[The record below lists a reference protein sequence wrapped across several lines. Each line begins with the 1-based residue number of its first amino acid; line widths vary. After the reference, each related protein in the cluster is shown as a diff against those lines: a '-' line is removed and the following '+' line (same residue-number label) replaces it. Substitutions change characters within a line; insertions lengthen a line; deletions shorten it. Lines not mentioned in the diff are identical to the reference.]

1 MKLSYKVDDLRL
13 LSSTGEFLIVG
24 SAFAFIKPEFL
35 SQKGNR
41 WIQRLFNPM
50 PNPGGKVVSLLG
62 IEPLD
67 LPGVTTT
74 VKDCPKLLLR
84 SITSDKMVYQ
94 TEDDS
99 IHLFLFEPEY
109 ANRERTLIID
119 LNNNEH
125 SRHVV
130 ALGSAG
136 QAEITLRDLNAG
148 QYAAHFFDDA
158 KAEQYCQF
166 TVADYKLAALSA
178 SLVSQELDNGIFKA
192 RLRIASFGTAVTD
205 EFNVELLDGVNK
217 IYSTTAESLEGNLNL
232 NLKLEGQGPHQ
243 ISLQLASDASKTA
256 SVAIIGSRKTERE
269 STVFSPLT
277 PELHGSLI
285 PGSNSRD
292 IKGIFLTEG
301 ADANTPLSVKSFTD
315 GKIEIQTE
323 EDFDTLVLVA
333 INPLHPQQLENVVEI
348 SKHPASL
355 DKAYARAE
363 QLFKLGGTADALSIV
378 QECISDVGR
387 PIHPYYHYLK
397 ACCHAKLGDRP
408 QAMNSLRSTV
418 QNGWCDYEYFARD
431 EDLQSLRDY
440 DPFIELCTGGFRE
453 VSVGAIKAG
462 QIITLDV
469 FAPISIVTMGGF
481 IKGRPWEGWTT
492 AFSKTTIP
500 GDLIVDATCK
510 PGKEVK
516 IEWQSLLPS
525 SFIYCVVKDK
535 RLITADTPK
544 SKLAASIKIYV
555 EEMSKQLS
563 VGTPTTFLSTAGLD
577 NYPPANMSRGI
588 PSTMQA
594 WGAPSQGPLPD
605 FFGGAPLGA
614 GAPPGAPLPGS
625 SFPPGVFASMEAFAP
640 QSAGNF
646 GAVPMSPR
654 FGQPARQQL
663 QPSAVEDGAGSWR
676 STSVRTHITPGVLD
690 SWTKQTETA
699 SSDVL
704 TQPRED
710 YQNFES
716 TLMPEVLFAGFV
728 EVRGDAAVISV
739 LIPDTFAEYQV
750 ESFICDG
757 ADWKYAVVNFTAEK
771 AEFLELNTPLFA
783 TLHDQTLGRI
793 YFRAIDK
800 ASSLKLVRN
809 GEPVKLFDV
818 ATKDTTMTAKSFQA
832 LPGDYRAELLDKNG
846 LLLDSQQKFVLEPG
860 KIKHRVNSM
869 RLLSAGDSLEINNL
883 NGVEEITLLPNID
896 DSFSYLVETTADYQH
911 CCCEQ
916 TACKILSAC
925 AMYAFSGDHVGA
937 TENGGNLG
945 SGGSGGSG
953 GSDDIGGKRS
963 DSSNT
968 SVADSNS
975 KGNGDSRDSDTQKAQ
990 DRRNKAELIIIA
1002 GVEREVSLWEKGK
1015 GLRLYPNTPVNPQ
1028 FSALAA
1034 QHLLHLQTLKALTSG
1049 AKISKRLSEAIEKGL
1064 EIAADVS
1071 AALKIEYPPKKIQSC
1086 EQAYLVTQ
1094 QTDSE
1099 RINEAVEFIK
1109 AYLDDKKDSAS
1120 LKDRPEE
1127 LGISVYARQQ
1137 SAYAAA
1143 VLLKSRALRD
1153 RQVALKLADSVTRAF
1168 NNTGGLYSTVDSAA
1182 AIALLSELKKLNFSS
1197 RGVVSINGGPPIA
1210 TDMVAPDKSI
1220 QKIEIVEGGVAVYA
1234 RTLIEED
1241 WSKLNS
1247 QTKITVELLNKEK
1260 VDQRNLKLADSVD
1273 LIVTI
1278 DDDYKDGDL
1287 LWVYLPEALSRIFGG
1302 VQVKMFSIDFKGQ
1315 KQISISLAATGSTVN
1330 DSGEVKS
1337 QYLSICLRNMFN
1349 EERCGNPG
1357 LLPITVH

>member
-1 MKLSYKVDDLRL
+1 MKLSYKVNDLRL
-13 LSSTGEFLIVG
+13 LSSTGEDLIVG
-24 SAFAFIKPEFL
+24 SAFAFIKPEFF

-62 IEPLD
+62 TEPLD
-67 LPGVTTT
+67 FPGVTITH
-74 VKDCPKLLLR
+74 KDCPKLLLR

-125 SRHVV
+125 SRHAVT
-130 ALGSAG
+130 LGSAG

-178 SLVSQELDNGIFKA
+178 SLVSQELDKGIFKA
-192 RLRIASFGTAVTD
+192 RLRITSFGTAVTD
-205 EFNVELLDGVNK
+205 QLNVELLDGVTK

-292 IKGIFLTEG
+292 IKGISLTEG
-301 ADANTPLSVKSFTD
+301 ANANTPLSVKSFSD

-333 INPLHPQQLENVVEI
+333 INPLHPRQLENVVEI

-355 DKAYARAE
+355 DQAYARAE
-363 QLFKLGGTADALSIV
+363 QLFKSGGTADALSIV

-397 ACCHAKLGDRP
+397 ACCHAKLGDTK
-408 QAMNSLRSTV
+408 QAMNSLRNTV
-418 QNGWCDYEYFARD
+418 QNGWCDYEYFASD
-431 EDLQSLRDY
+431 EDLLSLRDC

-492 AFSKTTIP
+492 AFSKTTIS
-500 GDLIVDATCK
+500 GDLHVDAKCK

-544 SKLAASIKIYV
+544 SKLAARIKIYV

-577 NYPPANMSRGI
+577 NYPPANLPRG
-588 PSTMQA
+588 QA
-594 WGAPSQGPLPD
+594 WGAPSRAPLPD

-640 QSAGNF
+640 ESAGNF
-646 GAVPMSPR
+646 GAAPMSTR
-654 FGQPARQQL
+654 FAQPARQQL
-663 QPSAVEDGAGSWR
+663 QPSVQPSSAEEGVGSWR

-690 SWTKQTETA
+690 SWTEQTETA

-704 TQPRED
+704 TQPRKD

-728 EVRGDAAVISV
+728 EAREDAAVLSV

-793 YFRAIDK
+793 YYRAIDK
-800 ASSLKLVRN
+800 TSSLKLVRN

-818 ATKDTTMTAKSFQA
+818 AVKGTTMTAKSFQA

-883 NGVEEITLLPNID
+883 NGVEEITLLPDID
-896 DSFSYLVETTADYQH
+896 TNFSYLVETTADYQH

-925 AMYAFSGDHVGA
+925 AMYAFSGDDGGA
-937 TENGGNLG
+937 T
-945 SGGSGGSG
+945 
-953 GSDDIGGKRS
+953 RS
-963 DSSNT
+963 
-968 SVADSNS
+968 
-975 KGNGDSRDSDTQKAQ
+975 
-990 DRRNKAELIIIA
+990 KAESIIIA
-1002 GVEREVSLWEKGK
+1002 GVDREVSLWEKGK
-1015 GLRLYPNTPVNPQ
+1015 GLRLYPDMPVNPP

-1034 QHLLHLQTLKALTSG
+1034 QHLWHLQTLKAMTSG
-1049 AKISKRLSEAIEKGL
+1049 AKISKRLLEAIEKGL

-1071 AALKIEYPPKKIQSC
+1071 AALKIEYPPKKIQTC

-1094 QTDSE
+1094 QTESV
-1099 RINEAVEFIK
+1099 RINEAIEFIK
-1109 AYLDDKKDSAS
+1109 AYLDDQRNSAF
-1120 LKDRPEE
+1120 LQDRPEE

-1197 RGVVSINGGPPIA
+1197 SGIVSINGGPPIA
-1210 TDMVAPDKSI
+1210 TDMVAPDMSI

-1247 QTKITVELLNKEK
+1247 QTNITVELLNKEK
-1260 VDQRNLKLADSVD
+1260 VGQRNLKLADSVD

-1315 KQISISLAATGSTVN
+1315 KQISISLAATGSSVN

-1357 LLPITVH
+1357 LLPVTVQ